1 MKNKFDK
8 IIEKLFCK
16 HNWKQKYQES
26 IISPDREIRGKV
38 YILICENCGK
48 IKKVSINIFS

>member
-16 HNWKQKYQES
+16 HIWKEKYAETVIYEHKIKS
-26 IISPDREIRGKV
+26 RV
-38 YILICENCGK
+38 YILICEKCGK
-48 IKKVSINIFS
+48 IKKVSINIFN

>member
-16 HNWKQKYQES
+16 HIWKEKYAEK
-26 IISPDREIRGKV
+26 ISSEDKIKSKV
-38 YILICENCGK
+38 YVLICEKCGK

>member
-1 MKNKFDK
+1 MKTKFDK

-16 HNWKQKYQES
+16 HKWKETYSERVIYKEGIKSQ
-26 IISPDREIRGKV
+26 I

-48 IKKVSINIFS
+48 IKKVKIDIFS